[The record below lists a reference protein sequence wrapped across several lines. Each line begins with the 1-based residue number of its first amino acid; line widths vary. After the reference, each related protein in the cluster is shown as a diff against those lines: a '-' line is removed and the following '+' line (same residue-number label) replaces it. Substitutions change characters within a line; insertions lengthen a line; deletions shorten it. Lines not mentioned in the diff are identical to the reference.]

1 MDRFSLFYGKLY
13 EPATEAEEVKASE
26 SSSVKMT
33 FRGKVSSSL
42 KSLLQKIKSFL
53 KGKEE
58 TPAQEGFFSKK
69 ENADTT
75 IDANSSTSDIMRAV
89 ADTIARDSDSI
100 LAKAKAGTYIMMGDD
115 TPPFIRN
122 AAVSMKEALWEENV
136 WFFMYTITHPK
147 HKPVTIGIV
156 TNGGLGKD
164 SKTLLAGVVDV
175 EINPADFP
183 VEANAMISYL
193 DEHGGKASIDV
204 TLMLHPYFD
213 ASKPYTGKALGSTI
227 ILKTGSL
234 ELKHNPQK

>member
-13 EPATEAEEVKASE
+13 EPAIEAEEVRASE

-42 KSLLQKIKSFL
+42 KSLLQKIKAFL

-58 TPAQEGFFSKK
+58 VPAQEGFFSKK
-69 ENADTT
+69 VKPAAIAAD
-75 IDANSSTSDIMRAV
+75 SSTSDIMGAV
-89 ADTIARDSDSI
+89 ADAIARDRDSI
-100 LAKAKAGTYIMMGDD
+100 LAKAKAGTYIMMGND

-122 AAVSMKEALWEENV
+122 AAISMKEALWEESV
-136 WFFMYTITHPK
+136 WFFMFTITHPK

-156 TNGGLGKD
+156 TNGGLGRD

-183 VEANAMISYL
+183 VEANAMFSYM
-193 DEHGGKASIDV
+193 DDHGGKASIDV

-213 ASKPYTGKALGSTI
+213 ASKPYTGKPLGSMVV
-227 ILKTGSL
+227 LKTGRL
-234 ELKHNPQK
+234 ELTDTSQK